1 MADVE
6 LSTLGDVIKVAYE
19 GQDNT
24 NAFTDAEKAKLA
36 GIEAEATKNA
46 SDDDLRDRSTH
57 TGLQRASSIEDLPDL
72 LANKVDAIPGKVLS
86 DANFTQDE
94 KDKLAGLEDAHFKG
108 VHVGVSGLE
117 AAHPAGEAGDYA
129 VVDDGVDLTWY
140 QWDAVEEEWVPRTG
154 ESTEITPAQVKTYYE
169 SNPDTN
175 AFTDDE
181 KAEVAKLVNRY
192 TLRRRGTWNAATNTP
207 ALLNGE
213 GTPGDYYIVT
223 TPGTINFG
231 TGDITFQLYDR
242 VEYEGGTW
250 HRLAVN
256 PPPAYSPRG
265 SVGPAI
271 FACRYVANGSQS
283 IAPNTD
289 TFVDATAFANGAM
302 FDPYGIY
309 KGDGTVQIPA
319 WASYARISASA
330 AIGPIAETEKF
341 MAAIIR
347 NGSILAGATSSGLT
361 GGKSPIVN
369 LNTGVVPVSSGDPIA
384 FRLWHNHAGGS
395 RLTWANMTWVTIE
408 LFEAI

>member
-1 MADVE
+1 MPE
-6 LSTLGDVIKVAYE
+6 LSTLGSTIKLAYE
-19 GQDNT
+19 GESNT
-24 NAFTDAEKAKLA
+24 NAFTDAEKSKLS
-36 GIEAEATKNA
+36 TVQ
-46 SDDDLRDRSTH
+46 DRANH
-57 TGLQRASSIEDLPDL
+57 TGTQAAATIIDLPDM
-72 LANKVDAIPGKVLS
+72 LAGKLDAVPGKTLT
-86 DANFTQDE
+86 DANFTQAE
-94 KDKLAGLEDAHFKG
+94 KDKLALLEDGHLKG
-108 VHVGVSGLE
+108 AFVGL
-117 AAHPAGEAGDYA
+117 AALVAEHPAAEIGDYA
-129 VVDDGVDLTWY
+129 IVDEGVDGVNFYTWDGSN
-140 QWDAVEEEWVPRTG
+140 WTIRTG
-154 ESTEITPAQVKTYYE
+154 ESAEVTPAQVKAYYE

-192 TLRRRGTWNAATNTP
+192 TLRRLGTWNAATNTP
-207 ALLNGE
+207 ALLNGT
-213 GTPGDYYIVT
+213 GTPGDYYVVT
-223 TPGTINFG
+223 TAGTQNFG
-231 TGDITFQLYDR
+231 TGAITFQLYDR

-256 PPPAYSPRG
+256 PAPAYKPRG

-271 FACRYVANGSQS
+271 FACRYVANSSQS
-283 IAPNTD
+283 ITPNTD
-289 TFVDATAFANGAM
+289 TLVNATAFANGAM

-309 KGDGTVQIPA
+309 KGDGNVEIPS

-330 AIGPIAETEKF
+330 SIGPIAENENF
-341 MAAIIR
+341 MAAVVR

-395 RLTWANMTWVTIE
+395 RLTWANMTWVSIE